1 MKRII
6 LLLLVLTSFTGFS
19 QIPQEYTIKQPLRL
33 QTVKLGTQT
42 DSVLVRGSS
51 GVIKYIPRSEF
62 TSKGGNFQS
71 AVDNGNTYTDGVN
84 TIAVYPNVLEAKSN
98 DGNEVSYMN
107 TFSFTTGNNTGA
119 TGASLTNN
127 GQLRLN
133 TLGKA
138 QTILQESNSTLL
150 PRIQKLP
157 DADGTL
163 SVSVNSNFSD
173 TNGNIINTIDHTLN
187 AGNVAFDK
195 TLRFGAAGGNY
206 YNELGSN
213 YLLLYN
219 NGNLTTLNSNR
230 IYLQNNVSRL
240 DFNSDAIEFGKLDD
254 LTNRI
259 RIEMPY
265 GNPLKG
271 ATRILPLSVNKMIS
285 NTDGN
290 IDVKFNSIFDNGN
303 NVYTNADSSATFQVG
318 LSGTSASDN
327 FGYHSHDP
335 LTGGVSL
342 SAGKSGGGFS
352 FRNGDYSNQIR
363 FSLDNVNSDIRLEVI
378 KNFNSTSLRFE
389 EPLNAENA
397 VIYIPAKKTGNYV
410 VALTSDIAVSNSTT
424 VSLSA
429 ADLNAAYPNS
439 VTGRKIQC
447 LDISAGAKI
456 YEKTNIGWVVY
467 PVTALP

>member
-6 LLLLVLTSFTGFS
+6 LLFLLLTAFTGFS
-19 QIPQEYTIKQPLRL
+19 QIPQEYAIKQPLRL
-33 QTVKLGTQT
+33 QTVNLGSKT
-42 DSVLVRGSS
+42 DSVLVRGAS

-62 TSKGGNFQS
+62 TSKGENLQS
-71 AVDNGNTYTDGVN
+71 VLDNGNTFTDGIN
-84 TIAVYPNVLEAKSN
+84 TLTMYPNFVQARSN
-98 DGNEVSYMN
+98 NGNETSYIN
-107 TFSFTTGNNTGA
+107 TFSFTTNNDVA
-119 TGASLTNN
+119 FTGASLTNN

-138 QTILQESNSTLL
+138 QTILQESNSTLI

-163 SVSVNSNFSD
+163 SVSVNGNFSD
-173 TNGNIINTIDHTLN
+173 TNGNIINTIDHVLN

-219 NGNLTTLNSNR
+219 NGNLTALNSNR

-240 DFNSDAIEFGKLDD
+240 DFNSDAIEFGMLDD

-271 ATRILPLSVNKMIS
+271 ATRILPLSVNKMVS

-290 IDVKFNSIFDNGN
+290 IDVKFNSIFDDGN
-303 NVYTNADSSATFQVG
+303 NVYSNAASSAKFQVG
-318 LSGTSASDN
+318 LSGTSSSDN
-327 FGYHSHDP
+327 FGYYSDDP

-352 FRNGDYSNQIR
+352 FRNGDYSNQIN

-397 VIYIPAKKTGNYV
+397 IIYIPAKKTGNYV
-410 VALTSDIAVSNSTT
+410 VAVTSDIAVSNSTT

-439 VTGRKIQC
+439 VTGRKVQC
-447 LDISAGAKI
+447 VDISAGAKI
-456 YEKTNIGWVVY
+456 YEKTITGWVEY
-467 PVTALP
+467 SVTALP